1 MQIFFP
7 VAFQDG
13 TVSLSSLLE
22 LVVLIVSRILVGH
35 VVIHKYLMAY

>member
-13 TVSLSSLLE
+13 TVSSLLE

-35 VVIHKYLMAY
+35 VVIHKYLLAY